1 MPSGWIRIGLTFL
14 SVLVLST
21 AQECPNTTPFPG
33 VSLSVVGD
41 GSGLDAYLAT
51 IRKNLKLAW
60 IDAWPSE
67 TPEPGRF
74 VVTLHINHSG
84 YLDQIDG
91 RSFVPNSSTGTLQKK
106 PVPGKDSVSEALLK
120 NSRDPARDERLHQM
134 WSAVRH
140 AVTSVFEGVPAEP
153 PDEYPQSQI
162 ILKVTFAYS
171 CR

>member
-1 MPSGWIRIGLTFL
+1 MPRGWIRIGLTFL

-41 GSGLDAYLAT
+41 GSGLDAYLAA

-60 IDAWPSE
+60 ID
-67 TPEPGRF
+67 GRP
-74 VVTLHINHSG
+74 
-84 YLDQIDG
+84 
-91 RSFVPNSSTGTLQKK
+91 FVPNSSTGTLQKK